1 MMPPTEPAAHAELA
15 TGEDVRGH
23 YIPAHVQD
31 AVAAAKQQ
39 EHLEGDAAGAAG
51 LQPDADDVERAAQA
65 EPADLE
71 SQVYGPVGEEGAEGQ
86 FHCNCRRFSD
96 MWRCCLGFLCPWFVV
111 GSNLRRAGVHKKA
124 RSGCLL
130 YMLLCTLLLCTLLF
144 LAINRMGKI
153 VGVDDCLQ
161 DDTVEMGS
169 GSSDSSDPQPPLLP
183 EHCDAL
189 LTRAILWYMEN
200 MTLVS
205 LATGM
210 ALTGLVVGYWWR
222 IRKVLGSTG
231 SSLRSFLLMCCPL
244 PYRYSLSIPEEQLEG
259 LFHTRVGGGAYG
271 EVFLA
276 CWNMSDVAVKRLTV
290 HRCEGDELETQTTQ
304 FQNEVQLLARAR
316 HPNVVQLMGH
326 VIADGWLGIVTEYC
340 QRGSLDKVLRQG
352 INLPWGLRL
361 KMARDAAAGC
371 FSLHRQGIVHCDLKS
386 ANLLVSKCGAV
397 KVADFGLAQLRQ
409 HFRFDRDNGL
419 VGTVQWAAPELLLGG
434 PPGPEVHRESADVY
448 SFGVVLWEL
457 ATRKIPWSGRRDV
470 EVMVGVGANGWR
482 LEDPA
487 EVLPAM
493 LAKEIPE
500 GFVELMYHWC
510 AHCLVLLAEQVVCA
524 ALTNGDV
531 RNSLA
536 PAPQDR
542 PTFSGVCKR
551 LKRMHDAF
559 RRAQP
564 ASVDPGSRCPQPAP
578 QPAPAPTPRDIV
590 ATMPRMPGLPRRGGH
605 DVADDDFCHVAKIAR
620 QSPGFGTWLRHLAP
634 QDAVAAQ
641 MSIEA
646 AGLDAAAELIEAT
659 GISGPPK
666 CGARGRP

>member
-1 MMPPTEPAAHAELA
+1 MMPPTEPAHA
-15 TGEDVRGH
+15 
-23 YIPAHVQD
+23 Q
-31 AVAAAKQQ
+31 
-39 EHLEGDAAGAAG
+39 GDAGAAG
-51 LQPDADDVERAAQA
+51 VQPDDDDVERAAQA

-96 MWRCCLGFLCPWFVV
+96 MWRCWLGFLCPWFVV
-111 GSNLRRAGVHKKA
+111 GSNLRRVGVHKKA

-144 LAINRMGKI
+144 LAINHIGKI
-153 VGVDDCLQ
+153 VGVDDCVQ
-161 DDTVEMGS
+161 DDMSEMGS
-169 GSSDSSDPQPPLLP
+169 DSSDSSDPQPPLLP

-189 LTRAILWYMEN
+189 LTRAILWYMES

-222 IRKVLGSTG
+222 IRKVLGMTG

-244 PYRYSLSIPEEQLEG
+244 PYRYSLSIPEEQLQG
-259 LFHTRVGGGAYG
+259 LFHMRVGGGAYG

-340 QRGSLDKVLRQG
+340 QRGSLDKVLRDR

-470 EVMVGVGANGWR
+470 EVMVGVGGNGWR

-493 LAKEIPE
+493 LAREIPD
-500 GFVELMYHWC
+500 GFVELMHHWC
-510 AHCLVLLAEQVVCA
+510 AHVHVPFGGA
-524 ALTNGDV
+524 GGV
-531 RNSLA
+531 RCFN
-536 PAPQDR
+536 
-542 PTFSGVCKR
+542 KR
-551 LKRMHDAF
+551 
-559 RRAQP
+559 
-564 ASVDPGSRCPQPAP
+564 
-578 QPAPAPTPRDIV
+578 
-590 ATMPRMPGLPRRGGH
+590 RRGEQYG
-605 DVADDDFCHVAKIAR
+605 AGSAGPSDFQR
-620 QSPGFGTWLRHLAP
+620 RMR
-634 QDAVAAQ
+634 AA
-641 MSIEA
+641 
-646 AGLDAAAELIEAT
+646 
-659 GISGPPK
+659 
-666 CGARGRP
+666 